1 MTIRQ
6 ATPKDAA
13 GIARVHVESWRTTY
27 PGIMPQEHLD
37 ALSVADRQQMWAE
50 TLRADGPTGT
60 TVYVAETEGGEIVGF
75 VAGGPEK
82 AGDPAFRSEIYGL
95 YLLQAYQ
102 GKGLGR
108 RLVQTFA
115 RRMSQDGHRTLLI
128 WVNVHNPRPTLL
140 RGSGRRPRAHR
151 QPRDQRRH
159 LRRRRLR
166 LGRGRVRAADSGENM
181 RIQSPLSNLRDVL
194 DQSKTIRP

>member
-6 ATPKDAA
+6 ATCEDAA

-37 ALSVADRQQMWAE
+37 ALSVTDRERMWAE
-50 TLRADGPTGT
+50 TLRADGPART
-60 TVYVAETEGGEIVGF
+60 TVYVAETDGGETVGF

-82 AGDPAFRSEIYGL
+82 AGDPDYRSEIYGL
-95 YLLQAYQ
+95 YLLQSHQ
-102 GKGLGR
+102 GRGLGR

-128 WVNVHNPRPTLL
+128 WVNVHNPARRFYEALGGVHART
-140 RGSGRRPRAHR
+140 GRREIKGVTYDDAGYGW
-151 QPRDQRRH
+151 DEAAFA
-159 LRRRRLR
+159 RLI
-166 LGRGRVRAADSGENM
+166 G
-181 RIQSPLSNLRDVL
+181 
-194 DQSKTIRP
+194 